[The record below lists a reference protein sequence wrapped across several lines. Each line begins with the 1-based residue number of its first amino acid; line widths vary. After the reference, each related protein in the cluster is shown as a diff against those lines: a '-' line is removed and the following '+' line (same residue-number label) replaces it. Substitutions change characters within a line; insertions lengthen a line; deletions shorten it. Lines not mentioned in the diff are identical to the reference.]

1 MQKKCK
7 KCQIE
12 KSIDCFSKQK
22 TNKDGYKNS
31 CKPCVAEY
39 GKKYREN
46 NLEKEKDRSSK
57 YYKNN
62 YDNIL
67 EYRRKNKEGK
77 KEYAKKYRENNKELL
92 SIKQKINYINKKD
105 IIKAKVYE
113 YQKKRIS
120 EDPLF
125 KLNKDIKS
133 LIRDAFRR
141 KNLHKGNQRTIDIL
155 GCSVEDFKIHL
166 ESQFENWMNWEN
178 KGLYNGTERYG
189 WDIDHIIPI
198 TTGKTIEEV
207 TKLNHYTNLRPL
219 CGYYNRVI
227 KRASSF

>member
-77 KEYAKKYRENNKELL
+77 KEYA
-92 SIKQKINYINKKD
+92 
-105 IIKAKVYE
+105 IKAKVYE